1 MSGSH
6 PTLQAKD
13 PIARRPCPKCGKDM
27 MISRIMPDR
36 PGYELRTY
44 ECAGCGHDELVLRQ
58 SELTKSDYY
67 RTKAEGCERKAD
79 TARDLETKAQLKDF
93 AGQWRYMA
101 AQAEQH

>member
-36 PGYELRTY
+36 PGYELPPF
-44 ECAGCGHDELVLRQ
+44 ECAGCGHDELVL
-58 SELTKSDYY
+58 T
-67 RTKAEGCERKAD
+67 
-79 TARDLETKAQLKDF
+79 
-93 AGQWRYMA
+93 
-101 AQAEQH
+101 